1 LKEPALPDRESGG
14 LTSGAGLWPD
24 VATARLFLRGLA
36 GSEWTEDE
44 QALLHRVSP
53 QALARWCVRCGLAPL
68 AYRRCAGIFPA
79 LAESL
84 AESYFRSAGDNILR
98 FHELS
103 QILNRFRAA
112 GIPVVALKGAAL
124 AEMAYGGIALRPMG
138 DVDLWLRDADMPA
151 AVAIMRELGFREHT
165 KADRPPALQSLAGG
179 EVQFYGRYGLVELHR
194 SPFAGWWL
202 HWTAAVD
209 DESIW
214 ARTEPLVLDGG
225 RSPGEEGWAR
235 QLAAE
240 DMMIQ
245 VAVHMA
251 VNHQFGMVAV
261 RGLMDAA
268 LTARARPLDWGTIA
282 RLARRWRVATAVWA
296 ALDLA
301 QQLIGLAGVEEAL
314 SPLRPSALRR
324 VLLGRLVSP
333 ESVLAGRDLRSG
345 RLRYLVLLLLVDRP
359 TDAARLV
366 FRSLWPE
373 REWLAA
379 RYGEGWSRRRHLWN
393 VVRRGEV

>member
-14 LTSGAGLWPD
+14 LTSSTGLWPD

-36 GSEWTEDE
+36 GGEWMEDE
-44 QALLHRVSP
+44 QVLLHRVSP
-53 QALARWCVRCGLAPL
+53 EALARWCVRCSLAPL
-68 AYRRCAGIFPA
+68 AYRRCAGTFPV

-84 AESYFRSAGDNILR
+84 AESYFRSAGDNVLR

-103 QILNRFRAA
+103 QVLDRFRAA
-112 GIPVVALKGAAL
+112 GIAVVVLKGIAL

-138 DVDLWLRDADMPA
+138 DVDLWLRDADMSA
-151 AVAIMRELGFREHT
+151 AVVIMREMGFREYT
-165 KADRPPALQSLAGG
+165 RADRPPTLQSLARG
-179 EVQFYGRYGLVELHR
+179 ELQFHGRHTLLELHW
-194 SPFAGWWL
+194 SPFPGWWL
-202 HWTAAVD
+202 RRTAAVD
-209 DESIW
+209 DEAVW
-214 ARTEPLVLDGG
+214 ARAEPLALDDG
-225 RSPGEEGWAR
+225 RSPGEERWAR
-235 QLAAE
+235 QLTAE
-240 DMMIQ
+240 DTVIHL
-245 VAVHMA
+245 AVHTA
-251 VNHQFGMVAV
+251 VNHQFGLAAV
-261 RGLMDAA
+261 RTLLDIA
-268 LTARARPLDWGTIA
+268 LTAQARPLDWRAVA
-282 RLARRWRVATAVWA
+282 RLACQWRVATAVWVV
-296 ALDLA
+296 LDLV